1 VNFWV
6 GVVFFC
12 FSGECAFWKSE
23 EIFDTKVKCE
33 KALDKA
39 LDTFEK
45 HTDVSF
51 GTCLQIR
58 MTREI

>member
-1 VNFWV
+1 MSIWVAVIFVCAVN
-6 GVVFFC
+6 
-12 FSGECAFWKSE
+12 CAFWKAN
-23 EIFDTKVKCE
+23 EIFDTKAKCE

-45 HTDVSF
+45 HTDVSS